1 MKKIKC
7 LVKAIRNYYLINN
20 SGLFDP
26 HYYLAN
32 NPDVRRAD
40 INPLRHYVKAG
51 GLEGR
56 NPSGIFDAA
65 FYINA
70 YDDVRAAGINPLVH
84 FILYGQKEGRRG
96 LVKSNKSIQIP
107 KSTRI
112 VNTILKNII
121 NLPVGGLMT
130 GQKKYDENKELVV
143 FVSHES
149 SATGAPIL
157 GYNIVDG
164 LNEWYN
170 VVHIVIKKSSI
181 AYLIPKNC
189 YLYIDDISDDPKA
202 KSYKILKELNK
213 KYRVKA
219 VIINSAEGAD
229 VLYETNNLML
239 PTVCLVHEFSNYTLP
254 AGKMVN
260 ILIHATE
267 VITPAS
273 IIKNSMLEELKTF
286 TGIDTL
292 PKHISELSQGKL
304 PFLPNEIGGEE
315 NAKELYKKLKISNQD
330 NTKIIV
336 GCGTVCFKKGVDLF
350 LSVARYIKQNYKG
363 DCKFIWVGDG
373 YNPFDD
379 TLYSIYLKRD
389 IQLYGLK
396 DDFIFL
402 EYQKSLDTVY
412 KLADVFCLTSR
423 MDPFPNVVVDAME
436 ANLPIACFRDTSG
449 IEKFLQEH
457 KAHYLLADYLD
468 SYQLADKILAYF
480 RSGIIKKTMNSK
492 LVKEKLSFDHYINA
506 INVLIDK
513 AQKTTL
519 ATKTAVNK
527 ILENNMFDN
536 IYSGITQERE
546 LGVYHYVSLYKKGLS
561 KNMNNPMPGFS
572 ELQWIL
578 NHGLHPTLTSLEQ
591 AIEKGIK
598 QTHECKILPLSKKD
612 IKPTKFKYALHLHLY
627 YIDLADNFKKYFKN
641 LIGNFDLYIT
651 IINKVDKELVYEV
664 FKSCGASYIEV
675 VVVENIGRDIGP
687 MIFNL
692 RKQLT
697 TRGYEIVGHFHS
709 KKSLVADSSSS
720 LGNSWREYLMQ
731 NLVGEKGIAESLLT
745 LFNNPKVGLVFAEDK
760 HKVDIGDN
768 RKYMNDLC
776 QMLDLPQITNTH
788 IFPLGNMFWARIDA
802 IKQFFELDPKKIL
815 KSEPIPIDG
824 SYIHALERVTPH
836 LVQKNGYKFLT
847 VYKNGTTW
855 SIS

>member
-1 MKKIKC
+1 MKKIKR
-7 LVKAIRNYYLINN
+7 LVIAIRNYYLINN

-40 INPLRHYVKAG
+40 INPLKHYVKHG

-56 NPSGIFDAA
+56 NPSEIFDAA

-70 YDDVRAAGINPLVH
+70 YQDVRAAGINPLAH

-96 LVKSNKSIQIP
+96 LVKSEKSIQTP
-107 KSTRI
+107 KLVRT
-112 VNTILKNII
+112 VTTNLKNFS
-121 NLPVGGLMT
+121 NLFDDGLMA

-170 VVHIVIKKSSI
+170 VVHIVIKKSKI
-181 AYLIPKNC
+181 ADFIPKNC
-189 YLYIDDISDDPKA
+189 YLYIDDIFDDPKA
-202 KSYKILKELNK
+202 KSHKILKELNN
-213 KYRVKA
+213 KYKVKA
-219 VIINSAEGAD
+219 VILNSVETVD
-229 VLYETNNLML
+229 VLYESNNLML
-239 PTVCLVHEFSNYTLP
+239 PTVCLVHEFSNYTIP
-254 AGKMVN
+254 VGKMIK
-260 ILIHATE
+260 ILLYATE
-267 VITPAS
+267 IITPAS
-273 IIKNSMLEELKTF
+273 IITNSMLEEFKTV
-286 TGIDTL
+286 TGVDAS
-292 PKHISELSQGKL
+292 PKHISELTQGKL
-304 PFLPNEIGGEE
+304 PFLPNKIGEE
-315 NAKELYKKLKISNQD
+315 ETVKDLYKKLKISNQD

-336 GCGTVCFKKGVDLF
+336 ACGTVHLRKGVDLF

-373 YNPFDD
+373 YDPFNDAQ
-379 TLYSIYLKRD
+379 YSVYLKRD

-402 EYQKSLDTVY
+402 KHQKSLDTVF
-412 KLADVFCLTSR
+412 KIADVFCLTSR
-423 MDPFPNVVVDAME
+423 MDPFPNVAIDAME
-436 ANLPIACFRDTSG
+436 ANLPIAYFRDISG

-457 KAHYLLADYLD
+457 NAHYLLADYLD
-468 SYQLADKILAYF
+468 SYQLAEKIVAYF
-480 RSGIIKKTMNSK
+480 KGGAVKQSVNAQ
-492 LVKEKLSFDHYINA
+492 LVKKKLSFDYYINA
-506 INVLIDK
+506 INALINK
-513 AQKTTL
+513 AEKTTL
-519 ATKTAVNK
+519 DTKKAIKKILVNK
-527 ILENNMFDN
+527 MFDT
-536 IYSGITQERE
+536 IYHGIDQAPE
-546 LGVYHYVSLYKKGLS
+546 LAAYHYVSLFKKGLY
-561 KNMNNPMPGFS
+561 KYDNNPMPGFS
-572 ELQWIL
+572 QLQWIL
-578 NHGLHPTLTSLEQ
+578 DHGLHPTLTPLEQ

-598 QTHECKILPLSKKD
+598 QTHDCKILPLSKKD
-612 IKPTKFKYALHLHLY
+612 IKLTKFKYAVHLHLY
-627 YIDLADNFKKYFKN
+627 YTDLADYFKNYFKN
-641 LIGNFDLYIT
+641 LVGNFDLYIT
-651 IINKVDKELVYEV
+651 IVNKLDKEIVYEA
-664 FKSCGASYIEV
+664 FKGCGASYVEV

-697 TRGYEIVGHFHS
+697 TKDYELVGHFHS
-709 KKSLVADSSSS
+709 KKTLDVMGGS
-720 LGNSWREYLMQ
+720 LGNNWREYLMQ
-731 NLVGEKGIAESLLT
+731 NLVGENRIAESILT

-776 QMLDLPQITNTH
+776 QMLDFAQITNTH

-815 KSEPIPIDG
+815 KSEPMPIDG
-824 SYIHALERVTPH
+824 SYIHALERITPH
-836 LVQKNGYKFLT
+836 LVQKNGFKFLT

-855 SIS
+855 N